1 MKKLSV
7 LAVLLVASLAL
18 VACGGGGSSSSSSTT
33 ESTTAAAPSSE
44 SSETTESGEEMESGA
59 EAEGM
64 SGSTIMF
71 EANPEGQLMFTA
83 MTASGKA
90 GNDTIDF
97 KNPSSTPH
105 NVAIEDSAGKT
116 VAETKTITE
125 SETSTKV
132 ELEAGE
138 YTFYCSIPG
147 HREAGMEGT
156 LTVE

>member
-1 MKKLSV
+1 MKKLSAV
-7 LAVLLVASLAL
+7 AVLVIASLAL
-18 VACGGGGSSSSSSTT
+18 AACGGGGSSTTATSETTSEEASAPAT
-33 ESTTAAAPSSE
+33 ESGGAKESSE
-44 SSETTESGEEMESGA
+44 SSG
-59 EAEGM
+59 
-64 SGSTIMF
+64 GSTIKF

-90 GNDTIDF
+90 GDDTIDF

-105 NVAIEDSAGKT
+105 NVAIEDSAGKKL
-116 VAETKTITE
+116 AETETIAE
-125 SETSTKV
+125 GETSTKV

-156 LTVE
+156 LTIE